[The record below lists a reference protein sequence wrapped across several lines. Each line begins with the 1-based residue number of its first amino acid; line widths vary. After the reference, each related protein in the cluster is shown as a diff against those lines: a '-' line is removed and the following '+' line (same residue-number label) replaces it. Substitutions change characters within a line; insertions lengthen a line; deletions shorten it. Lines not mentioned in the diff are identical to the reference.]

1 MNAFVI
7 NHFGN
12 NIKYFKYELYFLYM
26 LRNNTKN
33 DIIYLYSQNDTP
45 YIYIEIIKLLKLN
58 IKPIGYDDKKIT
70 YNINFKSSYKVFN
83 LLRTCNYIFAYKLI
97 EYEKICIVES
107 DMIITENIDNIFE
120 LKTPSILYYRLND
133 DQLNKNLQIKL
144 KNSDIKYII
153 NKCSEESFTNGGVI
167 LFKPSLKI
175 FEKLKNNILLIIKN
189 KCRFPSE
196 TLFLYTIRK
205 FYNLPITYNM
215 SHFFVTKYNLK
226 EKIKILHFNNTI
238 FKPTNIIED
247 TGFNIL
253 NMKSKVKKN
262 ILLNFEKKYYKKHK
276 KKINNIIAHLIV

>member
-107 DMIITENIDNIFE
+107 DMIITENIDSIFE

-133 DQLNKNLQIKL
+133 NQLNKNLQIKL

-167 LFKPSLKI
+167 LFKPSLSPI
-175 FEKLKNNILLIIKN
+175 DTVV
-189 KCRFPSE
+189 FPSPAGVGVNAVTSIKLLLA
-196 TLFLYTIRK
+196 TLSSSIRLSGNLALYLPYCSKSSAFI
-205 FYNLPITYNM
+205 FNLAAMVFICCISTFWAM
-215 SHFFVTKYNLK
+215 SKSV
-226 EKIKILHFNNTI
+226 ILF
-238 FKPTNIIED
+238 
-247 TGFNIL
+247 
-253 NMKSKVKKN
+253 
-262 ILLNFEKKYYKKHK
+262 
-276 KKINNIIAHLIV
+276 